1 MECPRPQYWSGSSC
15 PSPGDFPDPGI
26 EPVSP
31 ALVGRFFTA
40 EAPGEACI
48 FIYLVPNGDLEKQ
61 GGEEPQ
67 QS

>member
-1 MECPRPQYWSGSSC
+1 MQETQVQSLGQEHSLEEQMAIHFSILAWKIPQ
-15 PSPGDFPDPGI
+15 
-26 EPVSP
+26 
-31 ALVGRFFTA
+31 A

-48 FIYLVPNGDLEKQ
+48 FIYLVPNGDLEKE